1 MRVIPTTMTGGA
13 LAGGLSMFFGCT
25 LMAPHGGLFVLAIP
39 HAVGHVG
46 MYLLS
51 IIAGTIVTGV
61 MYSVLKPSSV
71 DVKEEEATAEGSS
84 AFK

>member
-1 MRVIPTTMTGGA
+1 
-13 LAGGLSMFFGCT
+13 
-25 LMAPHGGLFVLAIP
+25 
-39 HAVGHVG
+39 
-46 MYLLS
+46 
-51 IIAGTIVTGV
+51 